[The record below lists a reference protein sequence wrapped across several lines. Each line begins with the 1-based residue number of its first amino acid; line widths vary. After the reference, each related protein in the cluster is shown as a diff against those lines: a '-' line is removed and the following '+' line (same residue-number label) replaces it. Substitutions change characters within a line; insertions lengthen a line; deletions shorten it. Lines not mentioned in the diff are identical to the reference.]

1 VYYLRLTSLTDGSE
15 DPNPLMILFFLV
27 PLILLTIAAVNFV
40 QIRTPKQ
47 ASEFQ
52 ESVGVVVPMRNEAEN
67 VEGLVATLAA
77 QSGDMHFY
85 LLDDSSEDSTF
96 ELLQKFTAHDSRFT
110 AIKGA
115 PLADGWIGKT
125 WALQQLFEASNEDV
139 LVSIDADVRLT
150 NDAIAKAVSTMHG
163 ARLDFVSP
171 YPRQIAQ
178 SFGERLIQPLLQ
190 WSWLSTV
197 PLRNAEGSRQK
208 SMAVANG
215 QFFVVRRSALNS
227 IGGYVSV
234 KHAVIDDVFLARA
247 LMESGSSGTVI
258 NGSDIAETRMYSSWN
273 EIEAGYGKSLN
284 KAFGSVFGAVFVIAF
299 LFATSIAPLI
309 LGLLGNPYGWLG
321 FAAIVGSRVLS
332 AIKSRGRVLD
342 SVLHPISI
350 VALIYLIVYSYLMRG
365 TVQWKGRT
373 V

>member
-1 VYYLRLTSLTDGSE
+1 
-15 DPNPLMILFFLV
+15 MILFLLL

-40 QIRTPKQ
+40 QIRTPKGT
-47 ASEFQ
+47 SELL
-52 ESVGVVVPMRNEAEN
+52 ESVGIVVPMRNEADN

-77 QSGDMHFY
+77 QSGDLHFY
-85 LLDDSSEDSTF
+85 LLDDNSEDSTY

-110 AIKGA
+110 VIKGA

-125 WALQQLFEASNEDV
+125 WALQQLFEASSQEV

-150 NDAIAKAVSTMHG
+150 NDAINKAVTVLRG

-190 WSWLSTV
+190 WSWLTTV
-197 PLRNAEGSRQK
+197 PLRIAEGSSQK

-227 IGGYVSV
+227 IGGYAAV
-234 KHAVIDDVFLARA
+234 KHAVIDDVFLARE
-247 LMESGSSGTVI
+247 LISSGSAGTVI
-258 NGSDIAETRMYSSWN
+258 NGSDIAETRMYTSWN

-284 KAFGSVFGAVFVIAF
+284 KAFGSIFGALFVIAF

-321 FAAIVGSRVLS
+321 FAAIVGTRVLS

>member
-1 VYYLRLTSLTDGSE
+1 M
-15 DPNPLMILFFLV
+15 NLFFLL

-40 QIRTPKQ
+40 QIRTPKRT
-47 ASEFQ
+47 SELL

-77 QSGDMHFY
+77 QSDDLHFY
-85 LLDDSSEDSTF
+85 LLDDNSEDSTY

-110 AIKGA
+110 VIKGA
-115 PLADGWIGKT
+115 PLAEGWIGKT
-125 WALQQLFEASNEDV
+125 WALQQLFEVSSEEV

-150 NDAIAKAVSTMHG
+150 NDAINKAVTALRG

-190 WSWLSTV
+190 WSWLTTV
-197 PLRNAEGSRQK
+197 PLRYAENSGQK

-227 IGGYVSV
+227 IGGYAAV
-234 KHAVIDDVFLARA
+234 KHAVIDDVFLARELIA
-247 LMESGSSGTVI
+247 HGSSGTVI

-284 KAFGSVFGAVFVIAF
+284 KAFGSIFGAVFVIAF
-299 LFATSIAPLI
+299 LFATSITPLI

-321 FAAIVGSRVLS
+321 FAAIIGTRVLS

>member
-1 VYYLRLTSLTDGSE
+1 
-15 DPNPLMILFFLV
+15 MILFFLL

-40 QIRTPKQ
+40 QIRTPKRT
-47 ASEFQ
+47 SEPL
-52 ESVGVVVPMRNEAEN
+52 ESVGVVVPRRNEAEN

-77 QSGDMHFY
+77 QSDDLHFY
-85 LLDDSSEDSTF
+85 LLDDNSEDSTF
-96 ELLQKFTAHDSRFT
+96 ELLQRLTAQDSRFT
-110 AIKGA
+110 VMKGA

-125 WALQQLFEASNEDV
+125 WALQQLFEASNEEV

-150 NDAIAKAVSTMHG
+150 NDAINKAVTALRG

-178 SFGERLIQPLLQ
+178 SLGERLIQPLLQ
-190 WSWLSTV
+190 WSWLTTV
-197 PLRNAEGSRQK
+197 PLRYAESSGQK

-215 QFFVVRRSALNS
+215 QFFVVRRSALSS
-227 IGGYVSV
+227 IGGYAAV
-234 KHAVIDDVFLARA
+234 KHAVIDDVFLARELIA
-247 LMESGSSGTVI
+247 HGSSGTVI
-258 NGSDIAETRMYSSWN
+258 NGSDISETRMYSSWN

-284 KAFGSVFGAVFVIAF
+284 KAFGSIFGAAFVIAF

-321 FAAIVGSRVLS
+321 FAAIVGTRVLS